1 MALSGPDR
9 AYPRAGARSDDGDA
23 GDGPSRPTIADLA
36 GFVKPP
42 SASDAGANGQLLV
55 VMNEPDLGVLLFY
68 CLTAAGFRVRL
79 AARDADGAREVERE
93 FPEVVLLDSR
103 LPGGRSTEVWRQIRA
118 ASRGVRPPA
127 VIMLIGGEDD
137 IDPRLG
143 LEFGPCDFVVYPLSV
158 RDLVLRIDRII
169 AVRRDM
175 AAATPAP
182 AERRRPARAGRYL
195 VGPLDLD
202 TARQTVLLSGAP
214 VALSPLELQVLTYLI
229 EHRDRVCTRGD
240 LLADVWGYRPG
251 VTSRATDVHVNRL
264 RVKLGPA
271 GSLIETIRGAG
282 YRLSAEHPVIET
294 DLPPAPAGIYSEPE
308 GHGGLDLHDD
318 AGAGLD
324 GSRQR
329 RLVLGLVGQLPAGQ
343 RHRSGRRVEERDRS
357 AGQGK
362 SDQ

>member
-1 MALSGPDR
+1 MALTGPDR
-9 AYPRAGARSDDGDA
+9 APARGGARLDKAGG
-23 GDGPSRPTIADLA
+23 GDGPPRPTIADLE

-55 VMNEPDLGVLLFY
+55 VMNEAELGVLLFY

-79 AARDADGAREVERE
+79 VARDADGAREVERE
-93 FPEVVLLDSR
+93 LPEVVLLDSR
-103 LPGGRSTEVWRQIRA
+103 LPDGRSTEVWRQIRA
-118 ASRGVRPPA
+118 ASRVRPPA
-127 VIMLIGGEDD
+127 VIMFIGGEED

-169 AVRRDM
+169 AVRRER
-175 AAATPAP
+175 AAATPGP
-182 AERRRPARAGRYL
+182 AERRRPARTGRYL

-202 TARQTVLLSGAP
+202 TARQTVLVSGVP
-214 VALSPLELQVLTYLI
+214 VALSPLELQVLSYLV

-264 RVKLGPA
+264 RVKLGTA
-271 GSLIETIRGAG
+271 GTLIETIRGAG

-294 DLPPAPAGIYSEPE
+294 DLPAGR
-308 GHGGLDLHDD
+308 GHR
-318 AGAGLD
+318 
-324 GSRQR
+324 GSRES
-329 RLVLGLVGQLPAGQ
+329 P
-343 RHRSGRRVEERDRS
+343 S
-357 AGQGK
+357 
-362 SDQ
+362 